1 MMGKRRAL
9 YGFSPQLEP
18 FHGLRPD
25 QMVGLLRGWGA
36 DAVFGG
42 YQDAA
47 FVDAAHAA
55 GLSVYAEFGCF
66 VRQQW
71 WETHPE
77 SRPITAEGEPMPVVE
92 WYAGVTPSI
101 PAVRQALLEQL
112 AQLVREHEVDG
123 VWLDFIRW
131 PSRWESPQ
139 PRLYQTSFD
148 PISLRQFG
156 RDTGLDLPDLAPRS
170 AAALVLGRHAQA
182 WADWKCQQI
191 TSWVAQAR
199 AVVADQARRPC
210 LLGLFGV
217 PWRRDERERAIT
229 RIMGQ
234 DLAALGAHIDVF
246 SPMVYHRMCGRPV
259 SWIADITEHVH
270 ALSGKPVWPI
280 IQTMSQPDA
289 LPDDEFGQSLDAA
302 LSAPGSSGAILYN
315 LKGALEEG
323 RMGAVRQRFARI

>member
-1 MMGKRRAL
+1 MAKVKAL
-9 YGFSPQLEP
+9 YGFSPELEP
-18 FHGLRPD
+18 FRSLRPG
-25 QMVGLLRGWGA
+25 QMVNLLRHWGA

-42 YQDAA
+42 HQDEG
-47 FVDAAHAA
+47 FVAAAHGA
-55 GLSVYAEFGCF
+55 GLPVYAEFGCF

-71 WETHPE
+71 WETHPD
-77 SRPITAEGEPMPVVE
+77 SRPLTAEGEPLPVVE

-101 PAVRQALLEQL
+101 PAVREGLLEQL
-112 AQLVREHEVDG
+112 GRLVREHDVDG

-148 PISLRQFG
+148 PISLRLFSQE
-156 RDTGLDLPDLAPRS
+156 TGLDLPEREPQA
-170 AAALVLGRHAQA
+170 AAALILARHAAA
-182 WADWKCQQI
+182 WTAWKCRQI

-199 AVVADQARRPC
+199 QVVAAQARRPC

-217 PWRRDERERAIT
+217 PWPRDEREGAIT

-234 DLAALGAHIDVF
+234 DFAALGAHVDVF

-259 SWIADITEHVH
+259 SWIAEIADHVGQ
-270 ALSGKPVWPI
+270 LSGKPVWPI

-289 LPDDEFGQSLDAA
+289 LSDDEFAQAMDAA
-302 LSAPGSSGAILYN
+302 LEAPGSSGVVLYN
-315 LKGALEEG
+315 LKGAVDEG
-323 RMGAVRQRFARI
+323 RLDAIRQRFARP